1 MTTRM
6 LIITFLGLTKL
17 VREMIDEEKE
27 SDNPDDVDESG
38 QIVRL
43 KTWRVFLIFLIYSQC
58 FVILNLPY

>member
-43 KTWRVFLIFLIYSQC
+43 KT
-58 FVILNLPY
+58 